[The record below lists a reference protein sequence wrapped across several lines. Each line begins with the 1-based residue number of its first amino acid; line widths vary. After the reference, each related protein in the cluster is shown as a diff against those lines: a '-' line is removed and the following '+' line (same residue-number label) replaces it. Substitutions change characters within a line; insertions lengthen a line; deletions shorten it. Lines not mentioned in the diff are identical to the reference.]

1 MQNQTSPSLTSYE
14 LQTYQ
19 GGNWK
24 IDSIYDDK
32 DLALDMGKQLL
43 STRRATAVR
52 VVEED
57 FVDGKLKS
65 RVIFRKSVVDGENA
79 QARERKMQTMREV
92 QEARKETQSR
102 VQDRA
107 RLAQRKAD
115 SQSFTWLFLKFFG
128 IGVFGVLAFLVLTRI
143 IAHG

>member
-79 QARERKMQTMREV
+79 RPANARCRRCARSRRHGRRLRV
-92 QEARKETQSR
+92 GSRIARGWRKERPILSR
-102 VQDRA
+102 S
-107 RLAQRKAD
+107 LG
-115 SQSFTWLFLKFFG
+115 SS
-128 IGVFGVLAFLVLTRI
+128 
-143 IAHG
+143 